1 MANQKMKYTRH
12 PLSIVWGDMPG
23 PEYKKLK
30 ADIKKNGVLFPITVI
45 EEEQPTGKETLVLD
59 GWHRYRACCEL
70 GIDCPEDGWSA
81 EDSSP
86 ASLVLS
92 ANLHRR
98 NLTPSQ
104 RAAAV
109 VACRKWKKPG
119 RPQTAPADPPSTE
132 ASPPEETSA
141 SIAEMAKEAQVSQRT
156 ISDAKAAQEAGMGQE
171 VLSGQRSA
179 SEAAASTPARKKAKK
194 KKAAK
199 KRAAIGASGA
209 VNIEKSLEKALKER
223 NNYKEKLDFMEKEGS
238 PVSATRQKTFD
249 TQRALIKSL
258 KADLAAAKKKYNAA
272 EAENK
277 DLRKAAKSGAQLQ
290 KKINSYYAQIS
301 NLKRKVEDL
310 KIENRNIKKQLAKG
324 EDDIPF

>member
-1 MANQKMKYTRH
+1 MANQKMKYARH
-12 PLSIVWGDMPG
+12 PLSLVWGNMPG
-23 PEYKKLK
+23 PEFLKLK
-30 ADIKKNGVLFPITVI
+30 KDIKKNGVLFPITVI
-45 EEEQPTGKETLVLD
+45 EEEQPAGKETLVLD

-70 GIDCPEDGWSA
+70 GIDCPEDGWSP

-119 RPQTAPADPPSTE
+119 RPVQTPPSPGTQE
-132 ASPPEETSA
+132 PPESGA
-141 SIAEMAKEAQVSQRT
+141 SIAEMASEAQVSKRT

-179 SEAAASTPARKKAKK
+179 SEAAASTPGRKKAKK

-223 NNYKEKLDFMEKEGS
+223 NDYKEKLDFMEKEGS

-249 TQRALIKSL
+249 TQRTLIKSL
-258 KADLAAAKKKYNAA
+258 KADLATVKKKYNAA

-277 DLRKAAKSGAQLQ
+277 DLRKAVKSGAQLQ
-290 KKINSYYAQIS
+290 KKINSGHAQIS
-301 NLKRKVEDL
+301 NLKREVADMKT
-310 KIENRNIKKQLAKG
+310 ENRSLKKQLAQG
-324 EDDIPF
+324 EDEPPF